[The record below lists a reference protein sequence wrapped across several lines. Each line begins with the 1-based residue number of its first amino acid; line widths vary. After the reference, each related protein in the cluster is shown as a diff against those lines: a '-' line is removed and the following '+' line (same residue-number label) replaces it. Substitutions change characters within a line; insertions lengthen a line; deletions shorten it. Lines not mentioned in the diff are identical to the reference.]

1 MEGPKYLYESLCTC
15 ISASVEK
22 ALINFKHMGITAI
35 TINSNLEEKEFAE
48 VIWLAVK
55 CLYVLSLPCSSHCQ
69 LSVSLDS
76 PSKRRQPGMRCIK
89 DLKGKH
95 W

>member
-1 MEGPKYLYESLCTC
+1 MLADCASTFDVGMDFTSLFLSCP
-15 ISASVEK
+15 
-22 ALINFKHMGITAI
+22 GTAGKKDI
-35 TINSNLEEKEFAE
+35 L
-48 VIWLAVK
+48 LAVK

-76 PSKRRQPGMRCIK
+76 PSKRCQPGMRCIK